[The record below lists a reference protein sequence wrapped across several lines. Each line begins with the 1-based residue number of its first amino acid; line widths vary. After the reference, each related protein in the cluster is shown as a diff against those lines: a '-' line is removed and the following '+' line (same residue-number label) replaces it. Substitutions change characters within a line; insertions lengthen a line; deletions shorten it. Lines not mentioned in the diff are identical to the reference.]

1 MKETIIRNSKEKA
14 AGGNGITELVFIL
27 DRSGSMQ
34 GLESDSA
41 GGFNSVINEQKK
53 KDGRVWVS
61 TVLFND
67 HSKVLHDRVDINGIE
82 PMKTED
88 YIVGGCTALLDA
100 LGDAIHHIG
109 NVHKYA
115 RKEDVPENTIF
126 VIMTDGMENASRR
139 YSARDIKEKISR
151 QTEKYGWEFLFLG
164 ANIDAVGTAASYG
177 IDAYH
182 SVTFECD
189 REGIARNYAG
199 LNEAVGSIRA
209 EKCLSPTWA
218 DGIRE
223 HRERKSKIR
232 KNK

>member
-1 MKETIIRNSKEKA
+1 MKN
-14 AGGNGITELVFIL
+14 NLTEVVAIL
-27 DRSGSMQ
+27 DMSGSMSSLKEDTIGSYNTMLKEQ
-34 GLESDSA
+34 QEKDRRMFVTTYV
-41 GGFNSVINEQKK
+41 FN
-53 KDGRVWVS
+53 
-61 TVLFND
+61 ND
-67 HSKVLHDRVDINGIE
+67 YRMMHDRVPISEVTMMTD
-82 PMKTED
+82 KD
-88 YIVGGCTALLDA
+88 YRPSGCTALLDA